1 MRTWSGMGRGSYH
14 DPDSLCYA
22 TGVRERK
29 LTEEVR
35 R

>member
-1 MRTWSGMGRGSYH
+1 MGRGSYH

-22 TGVRERK
+22 TGVRDWK
-29 LTEEVR
+29 LTEEAR